1 MDELEFLKHSWKKTQ
16 NNYPEYKKEE
26 LYTMLHKKS
35 SSVVKW
41 IFIISF
47 IELLLISGLD
57 LLLKTS
63 SNDDELLHKFHVYYI
78 IKTLT
83 YIHYAVII
91 GFIITFY
98 TSFKRVSLTDNL
110 KKLMADILYVKKVTN
125 LYVIYNIT
133 GMIVTAIIYSIGAAI
148 YDPLFTNNTYN
159 IETYK
164 IYLIFGF
171 AIFIIFGIL
180 IGGYYILY
188 RLVYGRLIKKLAK
201 NYDELKKLDN

>member
-1 MDELEFLKHSWKKTQ
+1 MDELEFLKNSWKKTQ

-57 LLLKTS
+57 LLLKTRG
-63 SNDDELLHKFHVYYI
+63 NDDELLHKFHVYYI

-91 GFIITFY
+91 GFIVTFY
-98 TSFKRVSLTDNL
+98 KSFKRVSLTDNL

-133 GMIVTAIIYSIGAAI
+133 GMIVTAIIYSIGAAL
-148 YDPLFTNNTYN
+148 YDPIFTNNAYN
-159 IETYK
+159 IDAYK
-164 IYLIFGF
+164 IYLIFGL

-201 NYDELKKLDN
+201 NYDELKKLDI